1 MNRSHRLLT
10 HAGMVDMMAALVDPR
25 RLFTSLPPFSDLSMI
40 SAPTQFSAALR
51 NILGAIY
58 TEKSK
63 IVRKF
68 TVSCLVARII
78 DGKVVSTEVKA
89 RVKKAIHQLKEQ
101 RVQPCLATVLMGDDP
116 ASATY
121 VGSKQSDAKEVGMA
135 TRDHRL
141 AATFKQS
148 ELLELIQLLNN
159 DHDIHG
165 ILVQLPL
172 PRHIDELEIIT
183 TLSPLKD
190 VDGLTPY
197 NAGMLQNG
205 MGLLK
210 PCTPSGIMEM
220 LDYYKIDIAG
230 MDAVV
235 VNRSKLVGKPLS
247 MLLLEKDATV
257 TICHSLTKDLKE
269 KLRGADLV
277 VTAVGNRQ
285 RFTLT
290 GDMVK
295 EGAIV
300 IDVGTARLNNRLVGD
315 ADFESVKQV
324 ASWVTPVPGGVGLMT
339 RAMLLKNTITAASIA
354 KEMSK

>member
-1 MNRSHRLLT
+1 
-10 HAGMVDMMAALVDPR
+10 MVA
-25 RLFTSLPPFSDLSMI
+25 
-40 SAPTQFSAALR
+40 Q
-51 NILGAIY
+51 
-58 TEKSK
+58 
-63 IVRKF
+63 
-68 TVSCLVARII
+68 II
-78 DGKVVSTEVKA
+78 DGKVVSADVKE
-89 RVKKAIHQLKEQ
+89 RVKKAVQELKEQ
-101 RVQPCLATVLMGDDP
+101 GVQPCLATVLVGDDP

-121 VGSKQSDAKEVGMA
+121 VRSKQNDAKEVGIA

-141 AATFKQS
+141 AATFKQD
-148 ELLELIQLLNN
+148 ELVELVRLLNN
-159 DHDIHG
+159 DPEVHG

-172 PRHIDELEIIT
+172 PKHIEQLEIIT
-183 TLSPLKD
+183 ALNPLKD

-220 LDYYKIDIAG
+220 LDYYKIDISG

-235 VNRSKLVGKPLS
+235 VNRSNLVGKPLAL
-247 MLLLEKDATV
+247 LLLEKDATV
-257 TICHSLTKDLKE
+257 TLCHSKTKDLTS
-269 KLRGADLV
+269 KLQKADLV

-290 GDMVK
+290 GDMIK

-300 IDVGTARLNNRLVGD
+300 IDVGTARLNNKLVGD
-315 ADFESVKQV
+315 ADFESVREK

-339 RAMLLKNTITAASIA
+339 RAMLLKNTVTAASIG

>member
-1 MNRSHRLLT
+1 M
-10 HAGMVDMMAALVDPR
+10 
-25 RLFTSLPPFSDLSMI
+25 
-40 SAPTQFSAALR
+40 
-51 NILGAIY
+51 
-58 TEKSK
+58 
-63 IVRKF
+63 
-68 TVSCLVARII
+68 VARII
-78 DGKVVSTEVKA
+78 DGKVVSADVKA
-89 RVKKAIHQLKEQ
+89 RVKKAVEQLKEQ
-101 RVQPCLATVLMGDDP
+101 GIQPCLATVLVGDDP

-121 VGSKQSDAKEVGMA
+121 VRSKQNDAKEVGIT

-141 AATFKQS
+141 PATFKQN
-148 ELLELIQLLNN
+148 ELIELVRLLNN
-159 DHDIHG
+159 DPQIHG

-172 PRHIDELEIIT
+172 PKHIDEMEIIS

-220 LDYYKIDIAG
+220 LDYYKIEVAG
-230 MDAVV
+230 IDAVV
-235 VNRSKLVGKPLS
+235 VNRSNLVGKPLS
-247 MLLLEKDATV
+247 LLLLEKDATV
-257 TICHSLTKDLKE
+257 TICHSKTRDLMSR
-269 KLRGADLV
+269 LQRADLV

-285 RFTLT
+285 SFTLT
-290 GDMVK
+290 GDMIN

-300 IDVGTARLNNRLVGD
+300 IDVGIARLNNRIVGD
-315 ADFESVKQV
+315 ADFESVRQK

-339 RAMLLKNTITAASIA
+339 RAMLLKNTVTAASIA